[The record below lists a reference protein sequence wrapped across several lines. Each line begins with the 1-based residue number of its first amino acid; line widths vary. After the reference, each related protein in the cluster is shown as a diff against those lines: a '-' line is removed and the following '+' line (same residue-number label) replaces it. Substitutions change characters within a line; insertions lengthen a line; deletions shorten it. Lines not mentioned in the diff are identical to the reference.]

1 MSWQTHLVRA
11 WLHRSPEAEANLL
24 ELARASRSVGS
35 LAGRLHEEVRLEF
48 YRVILEGTEWDTLAQ
63 ELAQVQDT

>member
-11 WLHRSPEAEANLL
+11 WLHRSPEAEAKLL
-24 ELARASRSVGS
+24 ELARASRSVSS

>member
-11 WLHRSPEAEANLL
+11 WLHRSPEAEAKLR
-24 ELARASRSVGS
+24 ELARASGSVSS

-48 YRVILEGTEWDTLAQ
+48 ERVILEGTEWDTLAQ